1 MLEPHADIAQF
12 PRLHWRVFAHIARL
26 EPQGTVHQPVFVIRR
41 TVGAADNLRP
51 VFVIGTFHVFP
62 GFFGFEYMRIGIDF
76 NHGQNPPDGGFVIVP
91 VITPRK
97 APRQFSLESAGL
109 CDNYQSL

>member
-1 MLEPHADIAQF
+1 DPTQALLRLLPNISHPPVVAAAERQLDLRPLGQRDNEYGWKDDLNVDTELIHVFEPHADIAQF

-51 VFVIGTFHVFP
+51 VFVIGTFHV
-62 GFFGFEYMRIGIDF
+62 
-76 NHGQNPPDGGFVIVP
+76 
-91 VITPRK
+91 
-97 APRQFSLESAGL
+97 
-109 CDNYQSL
+109 